1 MVMVNL
7 LPPDTKR
14 QIRAARMNVTLYR
27 YCLLIVFTA
36 LLLGGVFAVGFWSD
50 GNDRRLAEEAKAE
63 SQTAAAPYANTK
75 SAAEAFA
82 ADLNTART
90 ILGGNVSFSKLVLD
104 IAAIVPRGVVL
115 NNLALGTTAKA
126 DTPIDISGRATSYD
140 AAVALKN
147 SLEAS
152 PIFEKVN
159 IVNINQTDISGANVS
174 DIAKNYPFAVSLKAV
189 KSPQAAQGSQQ

>member
-1 MVMVNL
+1 MINL
-7 LPPDTKR
+7 LPPSTQR
-14 QIRAARMNVTLYR
+14 QIRAARTNVVLYR
-27 YCLLIVFTA
+27 YCLLILFTV

-50 GNDRRLAEEAKAE
+50 NNDRKIAEDAKAE
-63 SQTAAAPYANTK
+63 TQATAMSYASTK

-104 IAAIVPRGVVL
+104 IAAIIPGGVVL

-126 DTPIDISGRATSYD
+126 DTPIDISGRAVSYD
-140 AAVALKN
+140 AAVSLKN

-159 IVNINQTDISGANVS
+159 IVNISQTETTGENVS
-174 DIAKNYPFAVSLKAV
+174 DIAKKYPFAVSLKAV
-189 KSPQAAQGSQQ
+189 RSPQAAQGSKP